1 MFIKLTTSFN
11 NALLLDTERI
21 ISVKEEP
28 HETFVTYAEPQGTGE
43 NLKEWCVKETV
54 DEILEKIEDAE
65 GGFFDE

>member
-43 NLKEWCVKETV
+43 NIIDWHVKETA
-54 DEILEKIEDAE
+54 DEILKMLQETGE
-65 GGFFDE
+65 GLYE

>member
-1 MFIKLTTSFN
+1 MFIKQTTSFN

-43 NLKEWCVKETV
+43 TLKDWRVKETA
-54 DEILEKIEDAE
+54 DEILEKIEDAGE
-65 GGFFDE
+65 GLYE